1 MVQSGGP
8 RARAELRVDV
18 IVVAAGSSSRMAGVD
33 KRLALLGGRPL
44 LIRTLEAIAGAPIV
58 DRIVLVMEEGAAL
71 ATLKPQF
78 PATVVRIVP
87 GGPHRG
93 ASVEAGFRALEAAA
107 GGQLP
112 PDRVILV
119 HDGARPLVSRDL
131 IDAVAAAAAEHG
143 AALPMVPVSDTVR
156 RVRDGEL
163 GELVDRTDLA
173 AGQTPQGARA
183 GLLAEALR
191 RHPAT
196 GGERFT
202 DEAAL
207 MMACAIRVHP
217 VPGDPVNLKVT
228 LPADLARAAA
238 FVAAR
243 EHRRVGTG
251 MDSHP
256 FGPGAPLRLGGLEFP
271 GVPRLYGH
279 SDGDVVLHATADA
292 FLGAAALGDLGRM
305 FPADHRTPRGMPS
318 EDMLRSVMGR
328 LARDG
333 WAGEALDLTIV
344 GARPKLAGRLDEM
357 QATIAGLVGIPRA
370 RVSVKA
376 STGNLDGATGAGRA
390 ISATAT
396 VSIVS
401 ANPQLAAAVDPSAA
415 AVDPSAA
422 EADVSPEHWS

>member
-1 MVQSGGP
+1 MIQSGGP
-8 RARAELRVDV
+8 QAGPEPRVDV

-44 LIRTLEAIAGAPIV
+44 LIRTLEAIADAPIV
-58 DRIVLVMEEGAAL
+58 DRIILVMEEGAAL
-71 ATLKPQF
+71 EKLRPGL
-78 PATVVRIVP
+78 PPSVVRIVP

-93 ASVEAGFRALEAAA
+93 ASVEAGFRALEVVA
-107 GGQLP
+107 GGRLA
-112 PDRVILV
+112 PDRVVLV

-143 AALPMVPVSDTVR
+143 AALPVIPVSDTVR

-191 RHPAT
+191 QHPAT
-196 GGERFT
+196 GSERFT

-207 MMACAIRVHP
+207 MMACTIRVHP

-243 EHRRVGTG
+243 EDRRIGTG

-271 GVPRLYGH
+271 GVPQLYGH

-292 FLGAAALGDLGRM
+292 LLGAAALGDLGRM

-318 EDMLRSVMGR
+318 EDLLRAVVSR
-328 LARDG
+328 LAGEG
-333 WAGEALDLTIV
+333 WAVEALDLTIV
-344 GARPKLAGRLDEM
+344 GARPRLADRLDEM
-357 QATIAGLVGIPRA
+357 QAVIAGLIGIPRA

-396 VSIVS
+396 ASIVS
-401 ANPQLAAAVDPSAA
+401 TSRQTAAGDSFSALPA
-415 AVDPSAA
+415 TTSERSA
-422 EADVSPEHWS
+422 

>member
-1 MVQSGGP
+1 MVQRGGP
-8 RARAELRVDV
+8 QAGTGLRVDV

-33 KRLALLGGRPL
+33 KRLALIGGRPL
-44 LIRTLEAIAGAPIV
+44 LIRTLEAVADAPIV
-58 DRIVLVMEEGAAL
+58 DRIVLVMEEGHAL
-71 ATLKPQF
+71 ETLKPQF
-78 PATVVRIVP
+78 PASVVRIVP

-93 ASVEAGFRALEAAA
+93 ASVEAGFRALEAVA

-131 IDAVAAAAAEHG
+131 IHAVAVAAAVHG
-143 AALPMVPVSDTVR
+143 AALPVIPVSDTVR
-156 RVRDGEL
+156 RVRGDEL

-191 RHPAT
+191 LHPAT
-196 GGERFT
+196 DGERFT

-207 MMACAIRVHP
+207 MVACTIRVHP

-243 EHRRVGTG
+243 EDRRIGSG

-305 FPADHRTPRGMPS
+305 FPADQRTPRGMPS
-318 EDMLRSVMGR
+318 EDLLRSVVSR
-328 LARDG
+328 LASEG
-333 WAGEALDLTIV
+333 WAVETLDLTIV

-357 QATIAGLVGIPRA
+357 QAAIAGLIGIART

-396 VSIVS
+396 ASIVS
-401 ANPQLAAAVDPSAA
+401 TNRQTVALESSEAASDAMLGS
-415 AVDPSAA
+415 
-422 EADVSPEHWS
+422 WS

>member
-1 MVQSGGP
+1 MVQGGGP
-8 RARAELRVDV
+8 QAGSESRVDV
-18 IVVAAGSSSRMAGVD
+18 IVVAAGSSSRMAGID
-33 KRLALLGGRPL
+33 KRLALLGGQPL
-44 LIRTLEAIAGAPIV
+44 LIRTIEAMASAPIV

-71 ATLKPQF
+71 ETLRPGL
-78 PATVVRIVP
+78 PSSVVRIVP
-87 GGPHRG
+87 GGAHRG
-93 ASVEAGFRALEAAA
+93 ASVEAGFRALEAVA
-107 GGQLP
+107 GGALP
-112 PDRVILV
+112 ADRVVLV
-119 HDGARPLVSRDL
+119 HDGARPLVSREL
-131 IDAVAAAAAEHG
+131 IDAVAAAAAENG
-143 AALPMVPVSDTVR
+143 AALPVIPVSDTVR

-163 GELVDRTDLA
+163 GELVDRTDLT

-191 RHPAT
+191 RYPAG

-207 MMACAIRVHP
+207 LMACTIRVHP

-243 EHRRVGTG
+243 DDRRIGTG
-251 MDSHP
+251 TDSHP

-271 GVPRLYGH
+271 GVPRLHGH

-292 FLGAAALGDLGRM
+292 LLGAAVLGDLGRM
-305 FPADHRTPRGMPS
+305 FPADHRTPKGMPS
-318 EDMLRSVMGR
+318 EDLLRSVVSR
-328 LARDG
+328 LAGEG
-333 WAGEALDLTIV
+333 WTVEALDLTIV

-357 QATIAGLVGIPRA
+357 QVAIAALIGTPRA

-376 STGNLDGATGAGRA
+376 STGNLEGATGAGRV

-396 VSIVS
+396 ASIVS
-401 ANPQLAAAVDPSAA
+401 TNHWMAVGADAAAFSGAAPGRPS
-415 AVDPSAA
+415 
-422 EADVSPEHWS
+422 